1 MTSQPWKKQ
10 WFFNVRNDV
19 LSGTVVALALI
30 PEAIGFSIVAG
41 VDPKVGLYAAF
52 CIATVSA
59 FVGGRPGMISAAT
72 GAMALL
78 MVTLVKQH
86 GLPYLFAATLLTGAL
101 QILWGALKIGK
112 AMRFVPR
119 SVMIGFVN
127 ALAILIFMAQLPQF
141 VGANW
146 MMYAMVAASLAII
159 YLFPRLTTAVPSP
172 LVAITVMAVL
182 TIALHLH
189 VRTVGD
195 MGQLPS
201 AFPTF
206 GLPRVPLNLETLR
219 IILPYAIP
227 LSFVGLIESMLTA
240 ALIDDLTDT
249 ASNKNQ
255 ECVGQ
260 GIANIV
266 AGLFGGMAGC
276 AMIGQSMIN
285 IKSNGRGRLS
295 TLCAGVSLL
304 GLIVLGHDWVKLIP
318 MGALVAVMF
327 MVSIATF
334 DWASFKN
341 VRLTPRSE
349 TVVTLATV
357 FTVVQTHD
365 LAQGVAV
372 GIVLSAIF
380 FARRLAKMVS
390 VTSALSPDGQ
400 TRTYAVHGQ
409 LFFVSTEAFLKAFD
423 WKEPVKSIVI
433 DLTHSHLW
441 DSSAV
446 GAIDKVMLKARR
458 LGIAAEVIGM
468 NHASETILESLALHN
483 KLEAG
488 EVSLGH

>member
-19 LSGTVVALALI
+19 LSGTVVALTLI

-72 GAMALL
+72 GAITLL
-78 MVTLVKQH
+78 MVMLVKQH

-146 MMYAMVAASLAII
+146 MMYAMVTASLAII

-295 TLCAGVSLL
+295 TLCAGVFLL

-334 DWASFKN
+334 D
-341 VRLTPRSE
+341 
-349 TVVTLATV
+349 
-357 FTVVQTHD
+357 
-365 LAQGVAV
+365 
-372 GIVLSAIF
+372 
-380 FARRLAKMVS
+380 
-390 VTSALSPDGQ
+390 
-400 TRTYAVHGQ
+400 
-409 LFFVSTEAFLKAFD
+409 
-423 WKEPVKSIVI
+423 
-433 DLTHSHLW
+433 
-441 DSSAV
+441 
-446 GAIDKVMLKARR
+446 
-458 LGIAAEVIGM
+458 
-468 NHASETILESLALHN
+468 
-483 KLEAG
+483 
-488 EVSLGH
+488 